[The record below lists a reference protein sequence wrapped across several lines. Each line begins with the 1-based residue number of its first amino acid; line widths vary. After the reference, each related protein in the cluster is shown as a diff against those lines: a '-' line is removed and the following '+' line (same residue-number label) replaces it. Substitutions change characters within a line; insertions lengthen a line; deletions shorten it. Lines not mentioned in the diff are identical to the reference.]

1 MYFTPYDNIANVLV
15 TFALHAVAFIIQSKI
30 TYAQQLAGKKAFIYI
45 SLIIH
50 FKTNLQ
56 VIIYIIYING
66 PDNNFINYLRPA
78 NGISNNYLIVASE

>member
-1 MYFTPYDNIANVLV
+1 MRNSWRA
-15 TFALHAVAFIIQSKI
+15 
-30 TYAQQLAGKKAFIYI
+30 KKAFIYI

-66 PDNNFINYLRPA
+66 PDNNFINYLKPP